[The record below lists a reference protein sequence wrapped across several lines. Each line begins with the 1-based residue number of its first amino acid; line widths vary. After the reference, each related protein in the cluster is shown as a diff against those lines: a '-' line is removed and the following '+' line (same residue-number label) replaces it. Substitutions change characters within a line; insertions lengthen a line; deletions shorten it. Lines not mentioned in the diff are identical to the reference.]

1 MAILLDVKNYVARQ
15 RNNSDG
21 ATPDAT
27 RDGLINEAF
36 KEVYNARR
44 WTWLEKKATLTI
56 TSGEANLPADFNK
69 LYDPIK
75 IWSYDAQDTTSKID
89 FKQVSID
96 DLNSYTSDGNIFAL
110 DTENGK
116 LLFKTLETT
125 VFMLYTSEFTDYAM
139 DGSNDSDTLLIPNY
153 DAVKYLALSMYW
165 MSQER
170 ATGKQQL
177 YFDNYQRA
185 LNDLKKQDRVVG
197 VRYIKHPLRK
207 YALGFNQI

>member
-1 MAILLDVKNYVARQ
+1 MATLLMVKNYVARQ

-36 KEVYNARR
+36 KEVYSSRR
-44 WTWLEKKATLTI
+44 WSWLKKKATLTV
-56 TSGEANLPADFNK
+56 SSNEATLPVDFNK
-69 LYDPIK
+69 LYEPIEIWAESNGK
-75 IWSYDAQDTTSKID
+75 IEFTQVELSDLANFDTDSN
-89 FKQVSID
+89 V
-96 DLNSYTSDGNIFAL
+96 YAL
-110 DTENGK
+110 DTENSK
-116 LLFKTLETT
+116 IVFKTLLTS
-125 VFMLYTSEFTDYAM
+125 VYMNYTSEFTDYAL
-139 DGSNDSDTLLIPNY
+139 DGSDDSDTLLIPNY

-185 LNDLKKQDRVVG
+185 LNDLRKKDRVIG
-197 VRYIKHPLRK
+197 AKYIKHPLRNK
-207 YALGFNQI
+207 ALGFNEV